1 MPRRARM
8 MFRGYLVG
16 DSDQIKKGVRI
27 PVQVYLQ
34 GGYWVTLGGTKY
46 GCIGGKKYDCIDG
59 KGKDDQLYKLELG
72 CLRRIPGY
80 RAWIDGEHKQVSENA
95 IRI

>member
-1 MPRRARM
+1 MPRQARM

-34 GGYWVTLGGTKY
+34 GGYWVTLGG
-46 GCIGGKKYDCIDG
+46 KKYSYIDG
-59 KGKDDQLYKLELG
+59 KCKTKDLYKLSLT
-72 CLRRIPGY
+72 LHRIKGY
-80 RAWIDGEHKQVSENA
+80 SVWIDGEHKQVSENA
-95 IRI
+95 IRV

>member
-1 MPRRARM
+1 M

-27 PVQVYLQ
+27 PVQVYLRQ
-34 GGYWVTLGGTKY
+34 SYWVTLGGKKY
-46 GCIGGKKYDCIDG
+46 GCIDG